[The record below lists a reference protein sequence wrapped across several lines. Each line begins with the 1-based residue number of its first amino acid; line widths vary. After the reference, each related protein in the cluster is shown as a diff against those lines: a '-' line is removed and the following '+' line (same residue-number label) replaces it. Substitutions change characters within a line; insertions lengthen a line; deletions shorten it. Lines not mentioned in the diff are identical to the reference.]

1 MVNSLFAQGI
11 HIRENAVITPG
22 QVKRVQEGL
31 GVNVNSHVIRFELYW
46 SGADSAYIQAIRGYI
61 NPDWFPCPFDTT
73 SGWSVSSPIVLEMNS
88 PVAGEYH
95 FFPTLATNGSNCS
108 VNCKLFSDGE
118 LIDSYSNVFTGS
130 IVMPGG
136 SFCPWGDWDTEPI
149 SSFYTPYSSGFEL
162 DITRDGVDLSPGEF
176 FNGASA
182 ELSLYPLFDCT
193 TTSWDP
199 GADPVTFTIISGNQ
213 YASFHE
219 TDSATGMDI
228 KVGSVM
234 TSPNGYPM
242 CSLVAD
248 SVQPDSTG
256 DWVTIEAE
264 SNGLVSMDSIQ
275 VFPPPVVVRF
285 HPRRVAPGDTA
296 NIIVKQWNP
305 DGTITDFPRNQ
316 LFEVGIWSKGNCGTI
331 LSGSDTAQ
339 YFIYRLQPFKFIAS
353 DSVDVDSVGIFVGE
367 VFEVVGSTVPGG
379 KGNSGKSVKAKPTMT
394 SLSVKSP
401 NLKISVNKSGTNPT
415 GRKAVSE
422 ANNFSSSLFNIGY
435 VKIKRTILLGQT
447 KYYYAAQ
454 DPNNPN
460 KLIIKETTT
469 TPPALGAGGLANATF
484 DDPVATAGSE
494 KNPVYWEKKWPQYSG
509 NTFTSM
515 APLTSGMIRLVGRYW
530 EDGKTFKTT
539 LKAHTPDGRSGSIDI
554 EVVKPARL
562 GTSTFAKSR
571 DHGLDVNGNPYSVDS
586 VCISWGGKF
595 GFPPQDLKAQYES
608 ESVFDAHLN
617 AYAPAYRYEPW
628 TVEFW
633 PDVQD
638 MKDISHFWVSQD
650 MGNGDPV
657 PNHQDTRYM
666 TYAFSPQSVWYLIQQ
681 YSTVVDNV
689 SPTGYVL
696 FGSYDAE
703 TGLLTFP
710 NYSRP
715 TTMYNRIRR
724 NIYQSIHLNP
734 AVQNVQANLAARSQF
749 ISYMSTEYKGGL
761 VNRIA
766 QSRIASSYGPLQL
779 LYTTALDRSYPTG
792 IHDTPENLNVL
803 TTFFPF
809 AMAYYVRCL
818 SHCVTDINSGNW
830 NDGFEGTMVEVYQQW
845 NSKPGY
851 NSGVMANATKYPP
864 TR

>member
-1 MVNSLFAQGI
+1 MKSFIAFAITILMVNSLFAQGI

-275 VFPPPVVVRF
+275 VFPHRLSS
-285 HPRRVAPGDTA
+285 
-296 NIIVKQWNP
+296 
-305 DGTITDFPRNQ
+305 DF
-316 LFEVGIWSKGNCGTI
+316 
-331 LSGSDTAQ
+331 
-339 YFIYRLQPFKFIAS
+339 
-353 DSVDVDSVGIFVGE
+353 
-367 VFEVVGSTVPGG
+367 
-379 KGNSGKSVKAKPTMT
+379 
-394 SLSVKSP
+394 
-401 NLKISVNKSGTNPT
+401 
-415 GRKAVSE
+415 
-422 ANNFSSSLFNIGY
+422 
-435 VKIKRTILLGQT
+435 
-447 KYYYAAQ
+447 
-454 DPNNPN
+454 
-460 KLIIKETTT
+460 
-469 TPPALGAGGLANATF
+469 
-484 DDPVATAGSE
+484 
-494 KNPVYWEKKWPQYSG
+494 
-509 NTFTSM
+509 
-515 APLTSGMIRLVGRYW
+515 IR
-530 EDGKTFKTT
+530 
-539 LKAHTPDGRSGSIDI
+539 
-554 EVVKPARL
+554 
-562 GTSTFAKSR
+562 
-571 DHGLDVNGNPYSVDS
+571 
-586 VCISWGGKF
+586 
-595 GFPPQDLKAQYES
+595 
-608 ESVFDAHLN
+608 
-617 AYAPAYRYEPW
+617 
-628 TVEFW
+628 
-633 PDVQD
+633 
-638 MKDISHFWVSQD
+638 
-650 MGNGDPV
+650 
-657 PNHQDTRYM
+657 
-666 TYAFSPQSVWYLIQQ
+666 
-681 YSTVVDNV
+681 
-689 SPTGYVL
+689 
-696 FGSYDAE
+696 
-703 TGLLTFP
+703 
-710 NYSRP
+710 
-715 TTMYNRIRR
+715 
-724 NIYQSIHLNP
+724 
-734 AVQNVQANLAARSQF
+734 
-749 ISYMSTEYKGGL
+749 
-761 VNRIA
+761 
-766 QSRIASSYGPLQL
+766 
-779 LYTTALDRSYPTG
+779 
-792 IHDTPENLNVL
+792 
-803 TTFFPF
+803 
-809 AMAYYVRCL
+809 
-818 SHCVTDINSGNW
+818 
-830 NDGFEGTMVEVYQQW
+830 EG
-845 NSKPGY
+845 
-851 NSGVMANATKYPP
+851 
-864 TR
+864 